1 MKRLFFIP
9 IFIALTLGLF
19 LPVGQA
25 QAQETPSNY
34 FCAVY
39 FTGVGCPHCAKTDP
53 VIFKDLLKKYPNLVI
68 LEYEIYQQRENASV
82 LNEYNNQYQ
91 AELGIPQ
98 ILLSP
103 NEKLVGDQNIIR
115 LFDKKINEKKNN
127 PCLLLN
133 KGLVDLENL
142 DFNSLPGVPKI
153 WRQNKILIKEETGT
167 DNQLLKNLIL
177 GDNLK
182 EILKDK
188 KYEVIKPEKV
198 ALSGQNLEF
207 ENAIKVDNF
216 VFQWNGPSF
225 VPLSG
230 ATDGKLPADG
240 QQADNGTPSQL
251 TIAKIVSL
259 ALVDA
264 INPCAFAVLILMLLT
279 ILTYDPSK
287 RKNILWAGL
296 AFVVSVFVMYFVY
309 GIIIVKFFQIVQAL
323 TSVRLILYKILGV
336 VAIVLGLLNLK
347 DFIRYKPGGFLTE
360 MPMFLR
366 PLAKKFIT
374 SVTSPVGAFG
384 VGAFVTLFLLPC
396 TIGPYIICAGILC
409 TLDFVKTLPYLLL
422 YNLVFVLPMLI
433 IVLIVYKGFAKVQDV
448 SGWKDKNIRY
458 LHLVSGLIM
467 LGLGL
472 AMLMGWA

>member
-1 MKRLFFIP
+1 M
-9 IFIALTLGLF
+9 
-19 LPVGQA
+19 
-25 QAQETPSNY
+25 
-34 FCAVY
+34 
-39 FTGVGCPHCAKTDP
+39 
-53 VIFKDLLKKYPNLVI
+53 
-68 LEYEIYQQRENASV
+68 
-82 LNEYNNQYQ
+82 
-91 AELGIPQ
+91 
-98 ILLSP
+98 
-103 NEKLVGDQNIIR
+103 
-115 LFDKKINEKKNN
+115 
-127 PCLLLN
+127 
-133 KGLVDLENL
+133 
-142 DFNSLPGVPKI
+142 
-153 WRQNKILIKEETGT
+153 IKEETGT

-225 VPLSG
+225 VPLG
-230 ATDGKLPADG
+230 GTTEGKLPADG
-240 QQADNGTPSQL
+240 QQANNNTPSQL

-336 VAIVLGLLNLK
+336 VAIILGFLNLK

-374 SVTSPVGAFG
+374 GVTSPVGAFG

-472 AMLMGWA
+472 ARLMGWA